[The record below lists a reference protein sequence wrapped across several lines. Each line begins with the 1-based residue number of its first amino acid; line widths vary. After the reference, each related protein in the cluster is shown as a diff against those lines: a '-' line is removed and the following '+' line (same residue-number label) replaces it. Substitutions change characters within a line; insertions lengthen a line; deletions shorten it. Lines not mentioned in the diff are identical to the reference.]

1 MFGEIWEK
9 NILKIWAVLQFQ
21 EHLWIFMY
29 TLHTSTIDQRSHE
42 SMKKAMPEKKTV
54 VNNYPDFIS
63 FYFTNW

>member
-1 MFGEIWEK
+1 
-9 NILKIWAVLQFQ
+9 
-21 EHLWIFMY
+21 MY

-42 SMKKAMPEKKTV
+42 SMKKAMPEKKTG

>member
-9 NILKIWAVLQFQ
+9 NILMIWAVLQFQ

-29 TLHTSTIDQRSHE
+29 TLHTSTIDQRSHK
-42 SMKKAMPEKKTV
+42 SMKKAMPEKKTGATK
-54 VNNYPDFIS
+54 YPDFIS